1 MSSSRGV
8 VCAVSLLVTLVS
20 GWADAHGV
28 DAEGVLVPERGP
40 SASMLRATPP
50 ETVTS
55 HASYRYWTIA
65 GATTFSTGWLAT
77 IVLAGAFAPGGERG
91 AAIGQATIP
100 LAGPVV
106 LSAENAVTD
115 DFVSA
120 LPILAMSQGVGALVT
135 TLGLTLESEVLGLG
149 VDADDPDDG
158 EKVWEG
164 NLQVVP
170 EIGAGQG
177 GVAVVG
183 RF

>member
-1 MSSSRGV
+1 MFPSSAGV
-8 VCAVSLLVTLVS
+8 ACGVAVSLSATLVPAKS
-20 GWADAHGV
+20 AAHGV
-28 DAEGVLVPERGP
+28 DAEGVVVPERGP
-40 SASMLRATPP
+40 SSSMLRATPP

-106 LSAENAVTD
+106 LSAENAITD
-115 DFVSA
+115 DFASA
-120 LPILAMSQGVGALVT
+120 LPILALSQGVGALVT

-149 VDADDPDDG
+149 DDADDPDDG
-158 EKVWEG
+158 EKIWKS
-164 NLQVVP
+164 NLHVVP
-170 EIGAGQG
+170 ELSS
-177 GVAVVG
+177 
-183 RF
+183 